1 LREKQLRAALS
12 LVNRDAMPTRENI
25 RALLE
30 ATFPE
35 TRFSV
40 RKFRSSWRGTAW
52 GIRWTGGPSEHEVQ
66 PLADAMKLAI
76 WSFAL
81 ARREAR
87 TSGPI
92 FDEPPFVQKIILKP
106 CLDTPQRPTACLG

>member
-1 LREKQLRAALS
+1 MREKQLRAALS

-25 RALLE
+25 CALLE

-66 PLADAMKLAI
+66 PLADAMKLDGD
-76 WSFAL
+76 L
-81 ARREAR
+81 VLCAREERSPHERADFR
-87 TSGPI
+87 
-92 FDEPPFVQKIILKP
+92 
-106 CLDTPQRPTACLG
+106 